1 MLACAAIA
9 SSHKWA
15 SKSVCEHVVVY
26 NVYIELP
33 VVMELSSCFPEVRL
47 RNLIDQHLEL
57 RKTDVATED
66 LFAFSGIRL

>member
-1 MLACAAIA
+1 MLARAAIA

-15 SKSVCEHVVVY
+15 SKSVCELVVVY

-47 RNLIDQHLEL
+47 RNLIDRHLGL
-57 RKTDVATED
+57 KKTGVETED
-66 LFAFSGIRL
+66 LFVFSGIRI